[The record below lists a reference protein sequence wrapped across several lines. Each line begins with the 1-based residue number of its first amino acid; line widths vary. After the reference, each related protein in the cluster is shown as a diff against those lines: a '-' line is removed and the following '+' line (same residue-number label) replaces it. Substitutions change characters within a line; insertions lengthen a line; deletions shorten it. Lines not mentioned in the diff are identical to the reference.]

1 MMGFLTMLLV
11 PLAAILAYGVFVF
24 GLVGLGALLLWVLDH
39 DIFL

>member
-1 MMGFLTMLLV
+1 MMSFLTMLLA

-24 GLVGLGALLLWVLDH
+24 GLVGLAALLLWVLDH